1 MEFRPAVAR
10 SLAGPGTIYRCAA
23 LDASEVAVADT
34 DRGELDAPVGP
45 AGLAR
50 PTALREGLTLGPFAT
65 GLGAVLLVVLSAA
78 VIGLGTGLEA
88 KLGVA
93 TLAALIAG
101 LTVLLRPATAVLGV
115 VAVTPVVCAL
125 KRGLFVPGLRPS
137 EVLVA
142 GVAVP
147 VLLFAGSRVSVRWR
161 LLDAMALLY
170 VVGTLVLGAG
180 DMLARGS
187 AFTSELNGQLV
198 GPLQYFLLY
207 RSVVVALDTPELRRQ
222 AMRLLLLGSIPVSIT
237 ALMQFFNVGSTRPF
251 IKSVVN
257 SVAAGS
263 VRYTSGGLPRATGIM
278 DHWHSLGGY
287 MLVVILLAT
296 ALLLHPRQRVM
307 SRGSLIVVLA
317 SAVVGMALTLTLGP
331 IIGAVV
337 GSIGLGAATG
347 RSRKVIGW
355 LAAGALVIGILLGPF
370 LAARLDQQFESRVGQ
385 ASGAA
390 GPSFL
395 PQTLRYRVE
404 VWRDQYLPLV
414 ASNLLTGYGP
424 GVPPYVNWRYTETLY
439 VTLLLKG
446 GLPLLAIYAGLMYAA
461 WVLARSVA
469 SSSRVSPD
477 DRCTARVALTLILI
491 LIPLHLINPYFAN
504 TGLAHPLWILFG
516 LVAGPATSSSHLAA
530 LSGAWQSRGRR
541 RPRTRHA
548 A

>member
-1 MEFRPAVAR
+1 M
-10 SLAGPGTIYRCAA
+10 
-23 LDASEVAVADT
+23 ADT
-34 DRGELDAPVGP
+34 DRGELDAPVVRS
-45 AGLAR
+45 GLERRA
-50 PTALREGLTLGPFAT
+50 ALREGLTLGPFAT

-78 VIGLGTGLEA
+78 VIGLGTGLETR
-88 KLGVA
+88 LGVA
-93 TLAALIAG
+93 TLAALIGG

-115 VAVTPVVCAL
+115 VAVTPVICAL

-142 GVAVP
+142 GVALP
-147 VLLFAGSRVSVRWR
+147 VLLFGGSRVSIRWR

-170 VVGTLVLGAG
+170 VVATFVLGAG
-180 DMLARGS
+180 DMVARGS
-187 AFTSELNGQLV
+187 AFTAELNGQLI

-222 AMRLLLLGSIPVSIT
+222 AARLLLFGSIPVSIT
-237 ALMQFFNVGSTRPF
+237 ALLQFFDVGSTRPF

-263 VRYTSGGLPRATGIM
+263 IRYTNGGLPRATGIM

-287 MLVVILLAT
+287 MLVIILLCV

-307 SRGSLIVVLA
+307 SPGWLVVVLA
-317 SAVVGMALTLTLGP
+317 FAVVGITLTLTLGP

-337 GSIGLGAATG
+337 GSIWLGAATG

-355 LAAGALVIGILLGPF
+355 LAAGALVIVVLLGPF

-404 VWRDQYLPLV
+404 VWQEQYLPLV

-424 GVPPYVNWRYTETLY
+424 GLPPYVNWRYTETLY

-461 WVLARSVA
+461 WLLARSVA
-469 SSSRVSPD
+469 SSSHVSPD
-477 DRCTARVALTLILI
+477 DRCIARVGLTLILI
-491 LIPLHLINPYFAN
+491 LIPMHLINPYFAN

-516 LVAGPATSSSHLAA
+516 LVAAAAGQLSKRPAPHR
-530 LSGAWQSRGRR
+530 SGDRVDADRSPTHSG
-541 RPRTRHA
+541 RPRPVVT
-548 A
+548 

>member
-1 MEFRPAVAR
+1 
-10 SLAGPGTIYRCAA
+10 LA

-34 DRGELDAPVGP
+34 DRRELDAAVGVSGLDRP
-45 AGLAR
+45 AT
-50 PTALREGLTLGPFAT
+50 PREGPTLGPFAT
-65 GLGAVLLVVLSAA
+65 GVGAVVLVVLSAA
-78 VIGLGTGLEA
+78 VVGLGTGLETR
-88 KLGVA
+88 LGAV

-101 LTVLLRPATAVLGV
+101 LVVLLRPATAVLAV
-115 VAVTPVVCAL
+115 IAVAPVICAL

-147 VLLFAGSRVSVRWR
+147 VLLFAGSRVSIRWR

-170 VVGTLVLGAG
+170 VVATFALGAG

-187 AFTSELNGQLV
+187 AFTAELNGQLI

-222 AMRLLLLGSIPVSIT
+222 AVRLLLLGSIPVSIT
-237 ALMQFFNVGSTRPF
+237 ALLQFLDIGSTRPF

-263 VRYTSGGLPRATGIM
+263 VRYTNGGLPRATGIM

-287 MLVVILLAT
+287 MLVIILLCV

-307 SRGSLIVVLA
+307 SRGGLVAVLA
-317 SAVVGMALTLTLGP
+317 FAVMGIMLTLTLGP
-331 IIGAVV
+331 MIGAVV

-355 LAAGALVIGILLGPF
+355 LAAGALVVVFLLGPF
-370 LAARLDQQFESRVGQ
+370 LAARLDQQLESRVGQ

-404 VWRDQYLPLV
+404 VWQEQYLPLV

-424 GVPPYVNWRYTETLY
+424 GLPPYVNWRYTETLY

-461 WVLARSVA
+461 WVLARSVV
-469 SSSRVSPD
+469 SSSRASPD
-477 DRCTARVALTLILI
+477 DRCIARVALTLILI
-491 LIPLHLINPYFAN
+491 LIPMHLINPYFAN

-516 LVAGPATSSSHLAA
+516 LVAAAAGQISQPPA
-530 LSGAWQSRGRR
+530 
-541 RPRTRHA
+541 RHRA
-548 A
+548 EDSEDAGVSQAHWDLRHPVVT